1 MLLRITRPAWAIPF
15 SRPLSAPQ
23 EENIQG
29 EDMWRAGVSY
39 HVPAKIREAR
49 AGAVPATMP
58 AGRAGPRR
66 DRAGAKSTRP
76 RRNDAIFRV
85 HKPFCQAIRTH
96 AVNRDAGRA
105 ATTLTETILTDPGH
119 HSMRIAQIS
128 PLFEAV
134 PPKLYG
140 GTERVVYS
148 LTEELVAMGHDVT
161 LFASGDSVT
170 SATLAPMRDQA
181 IRLDPSVRDWVALY
195 NRMVELI
202 YRRKDEFDV
211 LHFHIDYFPLSLF
224 SRQNVPF
231 LTTIHG
237 RLDVAEFVEVFG
249 TFRDAPFVSIS
260 DNQRKPIPHL
270 NWVRTVLH
278 GMPPHILTPQPVKQ
292 EYAAFLG
299 RVSPEKGLDR
309 AIHIAG
315 KAGLKLKI
323 AAKVDNADKEYYDT
337 IIKPLIRDNAH
348 VEFIGEINDQQK
360 PAFLSGA
367 HALIFPI
374 DWPEP
379 FGLVMIEAMACGTPV
394 IAYRSGSVPEVID
407 DGVSG
412 FIVGDE
418 DEAVRAI
425 GRLGELNRETVR
437 ATFDRRWTARRMAED
452 YVSVYEEL
460 AQPKRRL
467 RAVGG

>member
-1 MLLRITRPAWAIPF
+1 
-15 SRPLSAPQ
+15 
-23 EENIQG
+23 
-29 EDMWRAGVSY
+29 
-39 HVPAKIREAR
+39 
-49 AGAVPATMP
+49 
-58 AGRAGPRR
+58 
-66 DRAGAKSTRP
+66 
-76 RRNDAIFRV
+76 
-85 HKPFCQAIRTH
+85 
-96 AVNRDAGRA
+96 
-105 ATTLTETILTDPGH
+105 
-119 HSMRIAQIS
+119 MRIAQIS

-161 LFASGDSVT
+161 LFASGDSIT

-181 IRLDPSVRDWVALY
+181 LRLDPSVKDWVALY
-195 NRMVELI
+195 HRMIELI
-202 YRRKDEFDV
+202 YRRKDEFDA

-231 LTTIHG
+231 LTTLHG
-237 RLDVAEFVEVFG
+237 RLDLPEFVEVYN

-260 DNQRKPIPHL
+260 NSQRKPVPGL

-278 GMPPHILTPQPVKQ
+278 GMPADLLTPQPVKQ

-299 RVSPEKGLDR
+299 RISPEKGVDKAIRIACR
-309 AIHIAG
+309 AG
-315 KAGLKLKI
+315 MKLKI

-337 IIKPLIRDNAH
+337 LIKPLILGNPN

-367 HALIFPI
+367 HAVIFAI

-379 FGLVMIEAMACGTPV
+379 FGLVMIESMACGTPV
-394 IAYRSGSVPEVID
+394 IAFRAGSVPEVID

-412 FIVGDE
+412 VIVSNE
-418 DEAVRAI
+418 DEAVAALRRVHRLDRA
-425 GRLGELNRETVR
+425 TVR

-452 YVSVYEEL
+452 YVDVYEEL
-460 AQPKRRL
+460 AQPVRRL
-467 RAVGG
+467 RAVYA